1 MVKLSSEIKIPETTI
16 NDIQKNYD
24 FKLSDFQNKAIYGIL
39 TGQHVLIT
47 AHTGSGK
54 TLPAEYAIQHFTK
67 NKKKVIYTAP
77 IKALSNQK
85 FNEFTIKYPDIS
97 FGILTGDIKF
107 NPEADVLIMTTEI
120 LRNQLLYINEKKDSN
135 DTTNVFSNFQMDLE
149 NELGCVIFDEVHY
162 INDLDR
168 GKIWEETI
176 IKLPKQVSLV
186 MLSATIDKPEIFS
199 KWIEERNDGKEVFLI
214 ETNHR
219 VVPLTHY
226 LYYTIHDSYC
236 KNIKDANLKNIVSS
250 HINKPCTINVNG
262 KVDESVIHKIN
273 KIDKYAK
280 LNKFI
285 IKRPYVLNNLVK
297 YLNDN
302 NMLPAITFIFS
313 RNQVERAAKE
323 INIDLVN
330 DGLLSNEIER
340 ESINILKKVPNYKEY
355 IELPEFKMIINL
367 LRKGIAIHHAGMMP
381 IFREMVEFIFTKR
394 YIKLLFATETFAV
407 GINMPTKTVV
417 FTSMFKFDG
426 NGMRMLHPHEYT
438 QMAGRAGRRG
448 LDVEGHVI
456 HCNNLYD
463 SNLTSID
470 YNTLIFGRPQ
480 RLISKFQVSYN
491 LILNLIQNNM
501 LLLDKDNNYT
511 TEVIERSMIK
521 NDVDGEINQYREM
534 IIELDK
540 QLDCYNETNIK
551 TPIDVCNEYI
561 NLTSTDYKLSNKER
575 KKRERKINE
584 IREEYKFIENDSNY
598 ILKYKQLEKKL
609 ETYKNDFKNISNYF
623 NIQIDNWLDILIK
636 NSFINKN
643 ESEYLLTKEG
653 IIVSRLQEVPGHILS
668 KFMVDSKFM
677 EKYSSYE
684 LACIF
689 SFFTNISV
697 SIDES
702 SCDYNNTENLN
713 CEYLDN
719 ISNVNNVYNIFEN
732 EIIKYANIESNYN
745 VDVQNIE
752 NIHKNIVQEI
762 LEWCF
767 SENTNDCKKV
777 IAKLELKGIF
787 LGEFIKSILKIITIT
802 NEMIKIADFFNELE
816 YLKKLKDIEKH
827 LMKYV
832 VTNYSLYI

>member
-1 MVKLSSEIKIPETTI
+1 MVKFSSEIKIPETTI

-24 FKLSDFQNKAIYGIL
+24 FTLSDFQNKAIYGIL

-236 KNIKDANLKNIVSS
+236 KNIKDANLKNIISS

-323 INIDLVN
+323 INIDLIN

-355 IELPEFKMIINL
+355 VELPEFKMIINL

-463 SNLTSID
+463 SNLTSVD

-521 NDVDGEINQYREM
+521 NDVDGEINQYRVM
-534 IIELDK
+534 INELDK
-540 QLDCYNETNIK
+540 QLTCYNEINIK

-575 KKRERKINE
+575 KKRERKITE

-609 ETYKNDFKNISNYF
+609 ETYKHDFKNISNYF

-636 NSFINKN
+636 NSFISKN

-668 KFMVDSKFM
+668 KFIVDSNFM

-702 SCDYNNTENLN
+702 SSDYNNTENQN
-713 CEYLDN
+713 CEYLDK
-719 ISNVNNVYNIFEN
+719 ISNVNDIYNIFEN
-732 EIIKYANIESNYN
+732 EIIKYANIESKYN

-752 NIHKNIVQEI
+752 NIHKNIIQEI

-767 SENTNDCKKV
+767 CENTNDCKKV

-832 VTNYSLYI
+832 VTNSSLYI

>member
-236 KNIKDANLKNIVSS
+236 KNIKDANLKNIISTR
-250 HINKPCTINVNG
+250 INKPCTINVNG

-534 IIELDK
+534 IIELYK

-561 NLTSTDYKLSNKER
+561 NLTSTDYKFSNKER

-609 ETYKNDFKNISNYF
+609 ETYEHDFKNISNYF

-636 NSFINKN
+636 NSFISKN

-668 KFMVDSKFM
+668 KFIVNSKFM

>member
-1 MVKLSSEIKIPETTI
+1 
-16 NDIQKNYD
+16 
-24 FKLSDFQNKAIYGIL
+24 
-39 TGQHVLIT
+39 
-47 AHTGSGK
+47 
-54 TLPAEYAIQHFTK
+54 
-67 NKKKVIYTAP
+67 
-77 IKALSNQK
+77 
-85 FNEFTIKYPDIS
+85 
-97 FGILTGDIKF
+97 
-107 NPEADVLIMTTEI
+107 
-120 LRNQLLYINEKKDSN
+120 
-135 DTTNVFSNFQMDLE
+135 
-149 NELGCVIFDEVHY
+149 
-162 INDLDR
+162 
-168 GKIWEETI
+168 
-176 IKLPKQVSLV
+176 
-186 MLSATIDKPEIFS
+186 
-199 KWIEERNDGKEVFLI
+199 
-214 ETNHR
+214 
-219 VVPLTHY
+219 
-226 LYYTIHDSYC
+226 
-236 KNIKDANLKNIVSS
+236 
-250 HINKPCTINVNG
+250 
-262 KVDESVIHKIN
+262 
-273 KIDKYAK
+273 
-280 LNKFI
+280 
-285 IKRPYVLNNLVK
+285 
-297 YLNDN
+297 
-302 NMLPAITFIFS
+302 MLPAITFIFS

-534 IIELDK
+534 INELDK

-575 KKRERKINE
+575 KKRERKMNE

-609 ETYKNDFKNISNYF
+609 ETYKHDFKNISNYF
-623 NIQIDNWLDILIK
+623 NIQIDNWLNILIK

-767 SENTNDCKKV
+767 CENTNDCKKV

>member
-1 MVKLSSEIKIPETTI
+1 
-16 NDIQKNYD
+16 
-24 FKLSDFQNKAIYGIL
+24 
-39 TGQHVLIT
+39 
-47 AHTGSGK
+47 
-54 TLPAEYAIQHFTK
+54 
-67 NKKKVIYTAP
+67 
-77 IKALSNQK
+77 
-85 FNEFTIKYPDIS
+85 
-97 FGILTGDIKF
+97 
-107 NPEADVLIMTTEI
+107 
-120 LRNQLLYINEKKDSN
+120 
-135 DTTNVFSNFQMDLE
+135 
-149 NELGCVIFDEVHY
+149 
-162 INDLDR
+162 
-168 GKIWEETI
+168 
-176 IKLPKQVSLV
+176 
-186 MLSATIDKPEIFS
+186 
-199 KWIEERNDGKEVFLI
+199 I

-236 KNIKDANLKNIVSS
+236 KNIKDANLKNIISTR
-250 HINKPCTINVNG
+250 INKPCTINVNG

-534 IIELDK
+534 IIELYK

-561 NLTSTDYKLSNKER
+561 NLTSTDYKFSNKER

-609 ETYKNDFKNISNYF
+609 ETYEHDFKNISNYF

-636 NSFINKN
+636 NSFISKN

-668 KFMVDSKFM
+668 KFIVNSKFM

-719 ISNVNNVYNIFEN
+719 ISNVNYVYNIFEN